1 MKTEQEIRE
10 KAKRLFYRSFMVD
23 DNGNNELASSMQAR
37 ADLLLDF
44 VLEYNGYEKDA
55 VWEEALD
62 EYSEC
67 RRRAAQ

>member
-1 MKTEQEIRE
+1 MKTEEEIRE

-23 DNGNNELASSMQAR
+23 DNGNDELASSMQAR

-55 VWEEALD
+55 VWEEAFD
-62 EYSEC
+62 EYKG
-67 RRRAAQ
+67 RKAV